1 MKAFMLLISLVVV
14 LSIAVA
20 NGDHYEGD
28 YGRGYG
34 GANEKELFKSAL
46 VKPYVKPEAKS
57 YLKYQNYG
65 GYEGG
70 GKVYEHEKQEIKTP
84 LAPPPVGAYSQAIRV
99 SSTVYI
105 SGQIAI
111 DPASGRL
118 VLSPFEAQT
127 EQVFRNLRAV
137 CEASGA
143 SLDRIVKLTVFIT
156 DLRQF
161 PAVNRAIEKYF
172 QRPYPARSSIEVS
185 ALPRGV
191 GLEVEAILQL

>member
-1 MKAFMLLISLVVV
+1 
-14 LSIAVA
+14 
-20 NGDHYEGD
+20 
-28 YGRGYG
+28 
-34 GANEKELFKSAL
+34 
-46 VKPYVKPEAKS
+46 
-57 YLKYQNYG
+57 
-65 GYEGG
+65 
-70 GKVYEHEKQEIKTP
+70 KQEIKTP

-99 SSTVYI
+99 GSTVYV

-143 SLDRIVKLTVFIT
+143 SLDRIVKLTVFIK

-185 ALPRGV
+185 SLPRGV
-191 GLEVEAILQL
+191 DLEVEAILQL